1 MRFTSLKDCSRTMCD
16 TSWHSHKLW
25 SPTCNKVKVELS
37 VCASCYFQQHHS
49 LAEKQILMTTV
60 DVCVI
65 MFTWLLMTAIWVS
78 SCCIQ
83 YWKLNCFSG
92 VGTCSGVTTLITL
105 VFIVIIQ
112 CSAFGLYKPSP
123 HYVLTES
130 TISSPWHRNDPKSS
144 PDFSPQLWDKIW
156 ECPGYEATSTI
167 VVNTT

>member
-16 TSWHSHKLW
+16 TSWNSRKLW
-25 SPTCNKVKVELS
+25 SPTRNKVKVELS
-37 VCASCYFQQHHS
+37 VCASCYLS
-49 LAEKQILMTTV
+49 TTPQLGRETNSYDNSWCMCDYV
-60 DVCVI
+60 YMVTNGCH
-65 MFTWLLMTAIWVS
+65 WVS

-130 TISSPWHRNDPKSS
+130 TISSPWHRNDPRSS